1 MGGAVCVERA
11 ALGGRRKAERRR
23 RRARTKKNRATGRS
37 EEKKN
42 LISGS
47 TVVSCYRGCDIEDDD
62 CGRNVYRGE
71 NLDDQDV

>member
-23 RRARTKKNRATGRS
+23 RARTKKNRATGRS
-37 EEKKN
+37 EEKKKY
-42 LISGS
+42 LISGP